1 MERERVVGEPTPD
14 AVVAVIKVDP
24 MYRLA
29 STLGHSAA
37 VAVARRHIDETV
49 SAIDAEV
56 TVVELSTTRFA
67 LLIPHG
73 GPGALDALRSRFEAG
88 AILIDTGERPNYVD
102 VRLGVVGA
110 WMLTEAV
117 SWGELVRFGHRGL
130 SRTLKS
136 ASRVVVV
143 DDALIAVTDDEA
155 AQMKLLARATPSD
168 FRVHYQPI
176 VSLGDG
182 EVAGYEA
189 LLRWYG
195 SGGQLYG
202 PSAFFP
208 FLEET
213 ALLRPVT
220 RDSLATAVSALASGA
235 IANHCPKAFVAIN
248 LSERQLLDPRCVDA
262 IVDAAAE
269 KGIALDRI
277 WVEVREDEI
286 IRRPS
291 QAGRTIEQLG
301 AVGCTVCIDDLGAG
315 YSALSYIKDLPIA
328 VLKVDIALVCK
339 LLVDPVAVAITR
351 TICDLAQ
358 ATGLRTVAEGVE
370 SPELIPILNTLGF
383 DYAQGY
389 LFGRPAALGSLKG

>member
-73 GPGALDALRSRFEAG
+73 GPGVLDALRSRFEAG
-88 AILIDTGERPNYVD
+88 AILIDTGEQSHYVD
-102 VRLGVVGA
+102 VRLGVVCA
-110 WMLTEAV
+110 WMLTEVV
-117 SWGELVRFGHRGL
+117 SWRELVGYGHRGL

-143 DDALIAVTDDEA
+143 DDEFIAVTDDEA
-155 AQMKLLARATPSD
+155 ARMKLLARAEPGD

-208 FLEET
+208 LLEET
-213 ALLRPVT
+213 SLLRPVT
-220 RDSLATAVSALASGA
+220 RDSLTTAVSALASGA
-235 IANHCPKAFVAIN
+235 ISDTCDHAFVAIN
-248 LSERQLLDPRCVDA
+248 LSERQLLDPGCVDA
-262 IVDAAAE
+262 IVDAAGE
-269 KGIALDRI
+269 KKISLDRI

-291 QAGRTIEQLG
+291 QAGRTIERLG
-301 AVGCTVCIDDLGAG
+301 AIGCTVCIDDLGAG

-328 VLKVDIALVCK
+328 VLKVDIALVGK
-339 LLVDPVAVAITR
+339 LLVDPVAEAITR

-389 LFGRPAALGSLKG
+389 LFGRPAALGSLAG